1 MSELPRSGCSPD
13 PICKDEQC
21 VEKLCRAMKAE
32 HGRCFSY
39 LSLGDVEHLSDYFGT
54 CHLLKDGYLC
64 REGEICTFVAFI
76 VNGRLEIKKNTEFEG
91 KQVVVGIYTRG
102 AMVGELCI
110 LDNSPRAVTAVAM
123 EDTDLLILSGENFS
137 KLTAENPEL
146 GVKLLQGMLFAVST
160 RLKRSL
166 ARLASI
172 F

>member
-1 MSELPRSGCSPD
+1 MSELPNAGCSPD
-13 PICKDEQC
+13 TICRDKEC
-21 VEKLCRAMKAE
+21 VQKLCRAMKAE
-32 HGRCFSY
+32 RGRCFGY
-39 LSLGDVEHLSDYFGT
+39 LSPDDVELLSRYFAT
-54 CHLLKDGYLC
+54 CHLPKGGHLC
-64 REGEICTFVAFI
+64 QEGERCTFVAFI

-110 LDNSPRAVTAVAM
+110 LDNSPRAVTAIAM
-123 EDTDLLILSGENFS
+123 EDTDLLLLSGENFS

-146 GVKLLQGMLFAVST
+146 GVKLLKGMLFAVST